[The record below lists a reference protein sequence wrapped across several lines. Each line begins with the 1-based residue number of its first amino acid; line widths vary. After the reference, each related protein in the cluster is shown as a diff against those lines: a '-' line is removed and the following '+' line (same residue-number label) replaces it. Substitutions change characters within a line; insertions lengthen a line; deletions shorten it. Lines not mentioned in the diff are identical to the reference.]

1 MVDSK
6 SQPMHRRRGIKCM
19 NANRTKRNSPIL
31 GGRRSKPESFTGNQ
45 RRYEHYI
52 SLARNAASSGD
63 VIEAENLYQHAE
75 HYLRE
80 MQG

>member
-1 MVDSK
+1 MVDPK
-6 SQPMHRRRGIKCM
+6 SQPTHRRRGTKRM
-19 NANRTKRNSPIL
+19 NASRTKRNSSIP
-31 GGRRSKPESFTGNQ
+31 GARRSDPESFAGNQ

-80 MQG
+80 IQG

>member
-1 MVDSK
+1 MVNSK
-6 SQPMHRRRGIKCM
+6 SQPMHWRRGTKRM
-19 NANRTKRNSPIL
+19 NTNRTKGNSSIP
-31 GGRRSKPESFTGNQ
+31 GARRSEPESFTGNQ
-45 RRYEHYI
+45 RRYERYM

>member
-1 MVDSK
+1 
-6 SQPMHRRRGIKCM
+6 M
-19 NANRTKRNSPIL
+19 NANRTKRNSSIP
-31 GGRRSKPESFTGNQ
+31 GARRSEPESFKGNQ
-45 RRYEHYI
+45 RRYEHYM
-52 SLARNAASSGD
+52 SLARNAASTGD